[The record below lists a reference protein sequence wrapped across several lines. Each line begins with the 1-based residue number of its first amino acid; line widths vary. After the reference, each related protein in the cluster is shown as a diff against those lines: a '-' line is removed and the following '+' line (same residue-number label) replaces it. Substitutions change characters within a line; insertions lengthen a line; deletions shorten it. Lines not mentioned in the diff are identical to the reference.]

1 MEEKLAALLA
11 QVLEAGGTPISFA
24 VPADADGAPAEY
36 EGVPVMQPD
45 DQTVFALVFN
55 DGAGDTQVATMRES
69 TNMSGESTDMS
80 GEPTDD
86 AQPSV

>member
-24 VPADADGAPAEY
+24 VPASEDGAPGEY
-36 EGVPVMQPD
+36 EGVPVMQPE
-45 DQTVFALVFN
+45 DQMVFALFFN

-69 TNMSGESTDMS
+69 TNMSGESTDMN
-80 GEPTDD
+80 GQPTEG
-86 AQPSV
+86 AQPSE